1 MVDPRLYE
9 GREQTYVKH
18 VILDQYLAKFAY
30 IIGSWAESIT
40 YVDGFSG
47 PWNSVS
53 EKFEDS
59 SFGIAIE
66 RLKKARSDLE
76 QSNKRPFKIRC
87 FFVEESQS
95 AFNKLQSFTQAIP
108 DVEVKA
114 VKSTFETAI
123 PKIVEFVSKS
133 PGTNFLFLLLD
144 PKGWTGFSMEKIRV
158 LLELE
163 PSEVLVNFMTSHIKR
178 FLELEDDV
186 TKEQFEQL
194 FGDRNFRSVI
204 AGLQGFD
211 REYAAVEAYA
221 SSLSKTGNFSN
232 VCKALVLKSNRDE
245 IHYHLIYATRH
256 PRGVEVFKSAELA
269 AMAAME
275 GARATAFQRAR
286 QRKTGQLD
294 LLTAADLH
302 NTSHFDFLRTTFLA
316 RAEEAIRQ
324 RIVSAE
330 KVLYDE
336 LWELAM
342 RFPVVWTNHLNG
354 YLRDWNKAGA
364 ILLENIPQSARSL
377 NRGKSIV
384 VTLGDSRGF
393 S

>member
-18 VILDQYLAKFAY
+18 VVLDLYLAKFAH
-30 IIGSWAESIT
+30 IIGSWADSIT

-53 EKFEDS
+53 EEFKDS
-59 SFGIAIE
+59 SFGIAID
-66 RLKKARSDLE
+66 RLKEARSNLE
-76 QSNKRPFKIRC
+76 EFNGRPFRIRC

-95 AFNKLQSFTQAIP
+95 AFNKLQKFTRAIT
-108 DVEVKA
+108 DVEVEA
-114 VKSTFETAI
+114 VKSTFEAAI
-123 PKIVEFVSKS
+123 PRIVDFVSKS
-133 PGTNFLFLLLD
+133 SGTNFLFLLLD

-178 FLELEDDV
+178 FLELKDDV

-221 SSLSKTGNFSN
+221 SSLGKTGNFPY
-232 VCKALVLKSNRDE
+232 VCKAMVLKSSRDE
-245 IHYHLIYATRH
+245 THYHLIYATRH
-256 PRGVEVFKSAELA
+256 TRGVEVFKSAERA

-275 GARATAFQRAR
+275 GARAGARQRAR
-286 QRKTGQLD
+286 QKKTGQLD
-294 LLTAADLH
+294 LLAASDLH
-302 NTSHFDFLRTTFLA
+302 DTSHFDFLRDTFLS
-316 RAEEAIRQ
+316 RAEKSIREK
-324 RIVSAE
+324 IVAAK
-330 KVLYDE
+330 KVPYDE
-336 LWELAM
+336 LWRLAM
-342 RFPVVWTNHLNG
+342 GFPVVWPRDLNG
-354 YLRDWNKAGA
+354 YLREWNKAGA
-364 ILLENIPQSARSL
+364 IVFENMPKGAIGPKLGS
-377 NRGKSIV
+377 NTV
-384 VTLGDSRGF
+384 VALSNKRNF
-393 S
+393 V

>member
-18 VILDQYLAKFAY
+18 VILDQYLAKFAH
-30 IIGSWAESIT
+30 IIGSWTDSIT

-53 EKFEDS
+53 EEFKDS
-59 SFGIAIE
+59 SFGIAID
-66 RLKKARSDLE
+66 RLKEARSNLE
-76 QSNKRPFKIRC
+76 ESNGRTFKIRC

-95 AFNKLQSFTQAIP
+95 AFNKLQRFTQAIT
-108 DVEVKA
+108 DVEIKV
-114 VKSTFETAI
+114 VKSTFESAI
-123 PKIVEFVSKS
+123 PKIVEFVSQS
-133 PGTNFLFLLLD
+133 PGTNFLFLLVD

-221 SSLSKTGNFSN
+221 SSLGKAGNFPY
-232 VCKALVLKSNRDE
+232 VCKAMVLKSSRDE
-245 IHYHLIYATRH
+245 THYHLIYATRH
-256 PRGVEVFKSAELA
+256 PRGVEVFKSAERA
-269 AMAAME
+269 AMIAME
-275 GARATAFQRAR
+275 GARASAHQRAR
-286 QRKTGQLD
+286 QKRTGQLD
-294 LLTAADLH
+294 LLSAFDLH
-302 NTSHFDFLRTTFLA
+302 NTSHFEFLRTTFLS
-316 RAEEAIRQ
+316 RAEKAIRE
-324 RIVSAE
+324 RIVSAK
-330 KVLYDE
+330 KVPYDE
-336 LWELAM
+336 LWKLVM
-342 RFPVVWTNHLNG
+342 RFPFVWTNDLNG
-354 YLRDWNKAGA
+354 YLRDWNKVGA
-364 ILLENIPQSARSL
+364 ILLENMPQSSNSL
-377 NRGKSIV
+377 NRGKNIIV
-384 VTLGDSRGF
+384 ILGDARNF